1 VADRTN
7 AHQRLTLRVNLPAAL
22 ARQLGA
28 RRKQT
33 GQTLSA
39 IVIQAVEH
47 LLGDENQ
54 TTFQTSTVNALMAG
68 ASTGD
73 MTMSELKTHGD
84 FGLGTFDGLDGE
96 MIELDGKVFQV
107 RADGHAHPVED
118 CARTPFATV
127 SFFKADETA
136 HLDRPC
142 DQPAML
148 AAVAAILPSQNIFHA
163 LRIEGRFDYVKTRA
177 VARQDKSVGLEAA
190 ARTEPVFELHDVEG
204 TIVGFF
210 TPDYLRGV
218 NVPGYHL
225 HFITADRSAGGHLLD
240 CRTYD
245 VTIKVHHTPE
255 FELGTP
261 GTEEFLKADLSRD
274 QTAAIKKIE
283 R

>member
-1 VADRTN
+1 MADRAN
-7 AHQRLTLRVNLPAAL
+7 AHQRLTLRVHLPPAL

-33 GQTLSA
+33 GQTISA
-39 IVIQAVEH
+39 IVVHALER
-47 LLGDENQ
+47 LLGDEDQ
-54 TTFQTSTVNALMAG
+54 TTFQTSTVNALMEG

-73 MTMSELKTHGD
+73 MTMRELKTHGD

-96 MIELDGKVFQV
+96 MIELDGKIFQV

-118 CARTPFATV
+118 SARTPFATV
-127 SFFKADETA
+127 SFFNADESA
-136 HLDRPC
+136 RLDRPC
-142 DQPAML
+142 DQAAML
-148 AAVAAILPSQNIFHA
+148 AAVAKMLPSQNIFHA

-177 VARQDKSVGLEAA
+177 VAKQEKSAGLEDA
-190 ARTEPVFELHDVEG
+190 AREEPTFEFHEVEG

-225 HFITADRSAGGHLLD
+225 HFITADRSAGGHVLD
-240 CRTYD
+240 CSSRD
-245 VTIKVHHTPE
+245 VSIKIHHTPE

-274 QTAAIKKIE
+274 QTAAIKKVE

>member
-1 VADRTN
+1 MPK
-7 AHQRLTLRVNLPAAL
+7 HLTLRVHLPPAL
-22 ARQLGA
+22 TRQLGA

-39 IVIQAVEH
+39 IVIQALER
-47 LLGDENQ
+47 LLGDEDQ
-54 TTFQTSTVNALMAG
+54 TVFQTSTVNALMEG

-73 MTMSELKTHGD
+73 MTMGELKTHGD

-118 CARTPFATV
+118 SARTPFATV
-127 SFFKADETA
+127 SFFKADESA
-136 HLDRPC
+136 RLGIPC

-148 AAVAAILPSQNIFHA
+148 AAVAAMLPSQNIFHA
-163 LRIEGRFDYVKTRA
+163 LRVEGRFDYVKTRA
-177 VARQDKSVGLEAA
+177 VAMQDKSVGLEDA
-190 ARTEPVFELHDVEG
+190 ARDEPIFEFHDVEG

-225 HFITADRSAGGHLLD
+225 HFITADRSAGGHMLD
-240 CRTYD
+240 CRTKD
-245 VTIKVHHTPE
+245 VTIKIHHTPE

-274 QTAAIKKIE
+274 HTAAIKKIE
-283 R
+283 H

>member
-1 VADRTN
+1 MPK
-7 AHQRLTLRVNLPAAL
+7 HLTLRVHLPAAL
-22 ARQLGA
+22 AQQLGA
-28 RRKQT
+28 RRRQT

-39 IVIQAVEH
+39 IVIQALER
-47 LLGDENQ
+47 LLGDEDK
-54 TTFQTSTVNALMAG
+54 TVFQTSTVGALMEG

-73 MTMSELKTHGD
+73 MTMGELKTHGD

-118 CARTPFATV
+118 SARTPFATV
-127 SFFKADETA
+127 SFFKADESA
-136 HLDRPC
+136 RLDHPC

-148 AAVAAILPSQNIFHA
+148 AAVAAMLPSQNIFHA

-177 VARQDKSVGLEAA
+177 VARQNKSVGLEDAT
-190 ARTEPVFELHDVEG
+190 RDEPIFEFHDVEG

-225 HFITADRSAGGHLLD
+225 HFITADRTAGGHMLD
-240 CRTYD
+240 CRTND
-245 VTIKVHHTPE
+245 VTIKIHHTPE

-261 GTEEFLKADLSRD
+261 GTEEFLQADLSHD
-274 QTAAIKKIE
+274 HTAAIKKIE
-283 R
+283 S

>member
-1 VADRTN
+1 MPK
-7 AHQRLTLRVNLPAAL
+7 HITLRVHVPTELAA
-22 ARQLGA
+22 QLGA

-33 GQTLSA
+33 GQTVSA
-39 IVIQAVEH
+39 IVIQALER
-47 LLGDENQ
+47 LLGDEDQ
-54 TTFQTSTVNALMAG
+54 TVFQTSTVDALMEG

-73 MTMSELKTHGD
+73 MTMGELKTHGD

-118 CARTPFATV
+118 SARTPFATV
-127 SFFKADETA
+127 SFFKADESA
-136 HLDRPC
+136 RLDRPC

-148 AAVAAILPSQNIFHA
+148 AAVAAMLPSQNIFHA
-163 LRIEGRFDYVKTRA
+163 VRIEGRFDYVKTRA
-177 VARQDKSVGLEAA
+177 VAKQDKSVGLEQA
-190 ARTEPVFELHDVEG
+190 AREEPTFEFNDVEG

-225 HFITADRSAGGHLLD
+225 HFITADRTAGGHMLD
-240 CRTYD
+240 CRTKD
-245 VTIKVHHTPE
+245 VTIKIHHTPE

-261 GTEEFLKADLSRD
+261 GTEEFLKADLTHD
-274 QTAAIKKIE
+274 HTAAIKKIE
-283 R
+283 H

>member
-1 VADRTN
+1 MPK
-7 AHQRLTLRVNLPAAL
+7 HLTLRVHLPAAL
-22 ARQLGA
+22 AQQLGA

-39 IVIQAVEH
+39 IVIQALER
-47 LLGDENQ
+47 LLGDEDK
-54 TTFQTSTVNALMAG
+54 TVFQTSTVDALMEG

-73 MTMSELKTHGD
+73 MTMGELKTHGD

-118 CARTPFATV
+118 SARTPFATV
-127 SFFKADETA
+127 SFFKADENA
-136 HLDRPC
+136 RLDHPC

-148 AAVAAILPSQNIFHA
+148 AAVAAMLPSQNIFHA

-177 VARQDKSVGLEAA
+177 VAKQDKSVGLEQA
-190 ARTEPVFELHDVEG
+190 AREEPIFEFNDVEG

-225 HFITADRSAGGHLLD
+225 HFITADRTAGGHMLD
-240 CRTYD
+240 CRTKD
-245 VTIKVHHTPE
+245 VTIKIHHTPE

-261 GTEEFLKADLSRD
+261 GTEEFLKADLTHD
-274 QTAAIKKIE
+274 HTAAIQKVE

>member
-1 VADRTN
+1 VPK
-7 AHQRLTLRVNLPAAL
+7 HLTLRIHLPPAL
-22 ARQLGA
+22 AGQLGA

-39 IVIQAVEH
+39 IVVQALER
-47 LLGDENQ
+47 LLGDEDQ
-54 TTFQTSTVNALMAG
+54 TVFQTSTVNALMEG

-73 MTMSELKTHGD
+73 MTMGELKTHGD

-118 CARTPFATV
+118 SARTPFATV
-127 SFFKADETA
+127 SFFKADESA
-136 HLDRPC
+136 RLGSPC
-142 DQPAML
+142 DQAAML
-148 AAVAAILPSQNIFHA
+148 AAVAGMLPSQNIFHA
-163 LRIEGRFDYVKTRA
+163 VRIEGRFDYVKTRA
-177 VARQDKSVGLEAA
+177 VARQDKSGGLEAA
-190 ARTEPVFELHDVEG
+190 AREEPIFEFHDVVG

-225 HFITADRSAGGHLLD
+225 HFITADRSAGGHMLD
-240 CRTYD
+240 CRTKD
-245 VTIKVHHTPE
+245 VTIKIHHTPE

-261 GTEEFLKADLSRD
+261 GTEEFLKADLSHD
-274 QTAAIKKIE
+274 HTAAIAKIE

>member
-1 VADRTN
+1 MPK
-7 AHQRLTLRVNLPAAL
+7 HLTLRVHLPPAL
-22 ARQLGA
+22 AEQLGA

-39 IVIQAVEH
+39 IIVQALER
-47 LLGDENQ
+47 LLGDEDQ
-54 TTFQTSTVNALMAG
+54 TVFQTSTVNALMEG

-73 MTMSELKTHGD
+73 MTMGELKTHGD

-118 CARTPFATV
+118 SARTPFATV

-136 HLDRPC
+136 RLDHPC
-142 DQPAML
+142 DQAAML
-148 AAVAAILPSQNIFHA
+148 TAVAAMLPSQNIFHA
-163 LRIEGRFDYVKTRA
+163 VRIEGRFGYVKTRA
-177 VARQDKSVGLEAA
+177 VAKQDKSVGLEQA
-190 ARTEPVFELHDVEG
+190 AREEPIFEFHDVEG

-225 HFITADRSAGGHLLD
+225 HFITADRSAGGHMLD
-240 CRTYD
+240 CRTAG
-245 VTIKVHHTPE
+245 VTIKIHHTPE
-255 FELGTP
+255 FELGAP

-274 QTAAIKKIE
+274 HTAAIAKVE

>member
-1 VADRTN
+1 MPK
-7 AHQRLTLRVNLPAAL
+7 HLTLRVHLAPAL
-22 ARQLGA
+22 ALQLGA

-33 GQTLSA
+33 GQSLSA
-39 IVIQAVEH
+39 IIVQALER
-47 LLGDENQ
+47 LLGDEDK
-54 TTFQTSTVNALMAG
+54 TVFQTSTVNALMEG

-73 MTMSELKTHGD
+73 MTMGELKTHGD

-118 CARTPFATV
+118 STRTPFATV
-127 SFFKADETA
+127 SFFKADESA
-136 HLDRPC
+136 RLERLC

-148 AAVAAILPSQNIFHA
+148 AAVAAMLPSQNIFHA
-163 LRIEGRFDYVKTRA
+163 LRVEGRFDYVKTRA
-177 VARQDKSVGLEAA
+177 VAMQDKSVGLEDA
-190 ARTEPVFELHDVEG
+190 ARDEPIFEFHDVEG

-225 HFITADRSAGGHLLD
+225 HFITADRSAGGHMLD
-240 CRTYD
+240 CRTKD
-245 VTIKVHHTPE
+245 VTIKIHHTPE

-274 QTAAIKKIE
+274 HTAAIKKIE
-283 R
+283 N

>member
-1 VADRTN
+1 MPK
-7 AHQRLTLRVNLPAAL
+7 HLTLRIHLPPAL
-22 ARQLGA
+22 AGQLGA

-39 IVIQAVEH
+39 IVIQALERI
-47 LLGDENQ
+47 LGDEDQ
-54 TTFQTSTVNALMAG
+54 TVFQTSTVNALMEG

-73 MTMSELKTHGD
+73 MTMGELKTHGD

-118 CARTPFATV
+118 SARTPFATV
-127 SFFKADETA
+127 SFFKADESA
-136 HLDRPC
+136 RLDRPS
-142 DQPAML
+142 DQSAML
-148 AAVAAILPSQNIFHA
+148 AAVAAMLPSENIFHA

-177 VARQDKSVGLEAA
+177 VAKQDKSVGLEDA
-190 ARTEPVFELHDVEG
+190 AREEPIFEFHDVEG

-225 HFITADRSAGGHLLD
+225 HFITADRSAGGHMLD
-240 CRTYD
+240 CRTKD
-245 VTIKVHHTPE
+245 VTIKIHHTPE

-261 GTEEFLKADLSRD
+261 GTEEFLKADMTRD
-274 QTAAIKKIE
+274 HTAAIAKIE
-283 R
+283 H

>member
-1 VADRTN
+1 MPK
-7 AHQRLTLRVNLPAAL
+7 HLTLRIHLPPAL
-22 ARQLGA
+22 AGQLGA

-39 IVIQAVEH
+39 IVIQALER
-47 LLGDENQ
+47 LLGDEDQ
-54 TTFQTSTVNALMAG
+54 TVFQTSTVNALMEG

-73 MTMSELKTHGD
+73 MTMGELKTHGD

-118 CARTPFATV
+118 SARTPFATV
-127 SFFKADETA
+127 SFFKADESA
-136 HLDRPC
+136 RLASLC
-142 DQPAML
+142 EQPAML
-148 AAVAAILPSQNIFHA
+148 AAVAAMLPSQNIFHA
-163 LRIEGRFDYVKTRA
+163 VRIEGRFDYVKTRA
-177 VARQDKSVGLEAA
+177 VAKQDKSVGLEAA
-190 ARTEPVFELHDVEG
+190 AREEPVFEFHDVEG

-225 HFITADRSAGGHLLD
+225 HFITADRAAGGHMLD
-240 CRTYD
+240 CRTKD
-245 VTIKVHHTPE
+245 VTIKIHHTPE

-261 GTEEFLKADLSRD
+261 GTEEFLKADLSHD
-274 QTAAIKKIE
+274 HTAAIAKIE

>member
-1 VADRTN
+1 MPK
-7 AHQRLTLRVNLPAAL
+7 HLTLRIHLPPAL
-22 ARQLGA
+22 AGQLGA

-39 IVIQAVEH
+39 IVIQALER
-47 LLGDENQ
+47 LLGDEDK
-54 TTFQTSTVNALMAG
+54 TVFQTSTVNALMEG

-73 MTMSELKTHGD
+73 MTMGELKTHGD

-118 CARTPFATV
+118 SARTPFATV
-127 SFFKADETA
+127 SFFKADESA
-136 HLDRPC
+136 RLDRPS

-148 AAVAAILPSQNIFHA
+148 AAVAAMLPSENIFHA

-177 VARQDKSVGLEAA
+177 VAKQDKSVGLEAA
-190 ARTEPVFELHDVEG
+190 ARDEPIFEFNDVEG

-225 HFITADRSAGGHLLD
+225 HFITADRTAGGHMLD
-240 CRTYD
+240 CRTRD
-245 VTIKVHHTPE
+245 VTIKIHHTPE

-261 GTEEFLKADLSRD
+261 GTEEFLKADLTHD
-274 QTAAIKKIE
+274 HAASIAKIE
-283 R
+283 H

>member
-1 VADRTN
+1 V
-7 AHQRLTLRVNLPAAL
+7 HLPAAL
-22 ARQLGA
+22 AGQLGA

-39 IVIQAVEH
+39 IVIQALER
-47 LLGDENQ
+47 LLGDEDQ
-54 TTFQTSTVNALMAG
+54 TVFQTSTVNALMEG

-73 MTMSELKTHGD
+73 MTMGELKTHGD

-118 CARTPFATV
+118 SARTPFATV
-127 SFFKADETA
+127 SFFKADESA
-136 HLDRPC
+136 RLDRQC

-148 AAVAAILPSQNIFHA
+148 AAVAAMLPSENIFHA

-177 VARQDKSVGLEAA
+177 VAKQDKSVGLEDAT
-190 ARTEPVFELHDVEG
+190 REEPIFEFHDVEG

-225 HFITADRSAGGHLLD
+225 HFITADRTAGGHMLD
-240 CRTYD
+240 CRTTN
-245 VTIKVHHTPE
+245 VTIKIHHTPE

-261 GTEEFLKADLSRD
+261 GTEEFLQADLSHD
-274 QTAAIKKIE
+274 HTADVEKIE
-283 R
+283 H

>member
-1 VADRTN
+1 MV
-7 AHQRLTLRVNLPAAL
+7 QAL
-22 ARQLGA
+22 ER
-28 RRKQT
+28 
-33 GQTLSA
+33 
-39 IVIQAVEH
+39 
-47 LLGDENQ
+47 LLGGEDQ
-54 TTFQTSTVNALMAG
+54 TVFQTSTVNALMEG

-107 RADGHAHPVED
+107 RADGHAQPVED
-118 CARTPFATV
+118 STRTPFATV
-127 SFFKADETA
+127 SFFKADESA
-136 HLDRPC
+136 RLDRRC
-142 DQPAML
+142 DQAEML
-148 AAVAAILPSQNIFHA
+148 AAVAAMLPSQNIFHA

-177 VARQDKSVGLEAA
+177 VAKQDKSVGLEQA
-190 ARTEPVFELHDVEG
+190 AREEPVFEFHDVEG
-204 TIVGFF
+204 TVVGFF

-225 HFITADRSAGGHLLD
+225 HFITADRSAGGHMLD
-240 CRTYD
+240 CRVAD
-245 VTIKVHHTPE
+245 VTIRIHHTPE

-274 QTAAIKKIE
+274 HTAAIDKIE

>member
-1 VADRTN
+1 MPQ
-7 AHQRLTLRVNLPAAL
+7 HLTLRVHLPAAL

-33 GQTLSA
+33 GQSLSA
-39 IVIQAVEH
+39 IIVQALER
-47 LLGDENQ
+47 LLGDEDQ
-54 TTFQTSTVNALMAG
+54 TVFQTSTVNALMEG
-68 ASTGD
+68 ASTGE
-73 MTMSELKTHGD
+73 MTMGELKTHGD

-107 RADGHAHPVED
+107 RADGHARPVED
-118 CARTPFATV
+118 STRTPFATV
-127 SFFKADETA
+127 SFFKADESA
-136 HLDRPC
+136 QLDRPC
-142 DQPAML
+142 DQAEML
-148 AAVAAILPSQNIFHA
+148 ATVATMLPSQNIFHA

-177 VARQDKSVGLEAA
+177 VAKQDKSVGLEQA
-190 ARTEPVFELHDVEG
+190 AREEPVFEFHDVEG

-218 NVPGYHL
+218 NLPGYHL
-225 HFITADRSAGGHLLD
+225 HFITADRSAGGHMLD
-240 CRTYD
+240 CRTAH
-245 VTIKVHHTPE
+245 VTIKIHHTPE

-274 QTAAIKKIE
+274 HTAAIRKIE

>member
-1 VADRTN
+1 MIQ
-7 AHQRLTLRVNLPAAL
+7 HLTLRVHLPPAL

-33 GQTLSA
+33 GQSLSA
-39 IVIQAVEH
+39 IIVQALER
-47 LLGDENQ
+47 LLGDEDQ
-54 TTFQTSTVNALMAG
+54 TVFQTSTVNALMEG

-73 MTMSELKTHGD
+73 MTMGELKTHGD

-118 CARTPFATV
+118 STRTPFATV
-127 SFFKADETA
+127 SFFKADESA
-136 HLDRPC
+136 RLDRLC
-142 DQPAML
+142 DQAEML
-148 AAVAAILPSQNIFHA
+148 ATVATMLPSQNIFHA

-177 VARQDKSVGLEAA
+177 VAKQDKSVGLEQA
-190 ARTEPVFELHDVEG
+190 AREEPVFEFHDVEG

-225 HFITADRSAGGHLLD
+225 HFITADRSAGGHMLD
-240 CRTYD
+240 CRTAH
-245 VTIKVHHTPE
+245 VTIKIHHTPE

-274 QTAAIKKIE
+274 HTAAIAKIE

>member
-1 VADRTN
+1 VPK
-7 AHQRLTLRVNLPAAL
+7 HLTLRVHLPPAL
-22 ARQLGA
+22 AGQLGA

-39 IVIQAVEH
+39 IIIQALER
-47 LLGDENQ
+47 LLGDEDK
-54 TTFQTSTVNALMAG
+54 TVFQTSTVNALMEG

-73 MTMSELKTHGD
+73 MTMGELKTHGD

-107 RADGHAHPVED
+107 RADGRAHPVED
-118 CARTPFATV
+118 SARTPFATV
-127 SFFKADETA
+127 SFFKADESA
-136 HLDRPC
+136 RLDRPC
-142 DQPAML
+142 DQRAML
-148 AAVAAILPSQNIFHA
+148 AAVAAMLPSENIFHA

-177 VARQDKSVGLEAA
+177 VAKQDKSVGLEDAT
-190 ARTEPVFELHDVEG
+190 REEPIFEFNDVEG

-225 HFITADRSAGGHLLD
+225 HFITADRSAGGHVLD
-240 CRTYD
+240 CRTKD
-245 VTIKVHHTPE
+245 VTIKIHHTPE

-261 GTEEFLKADLSRD
+261 GTEEFLKADLSHD
-274 QTAAIKKIE
+274 HTAAIAKIE

>member
-1 VADRTN
+1 MPK
-7 AHQRLTLRVNLPAAL
+7 HLTFRVHLSPLLTA
-22 ARQLGA
+22 QLGA

-39 IVIQAVEH
+39 IVVQALER
-47 LLGDENQ
+47 LLGDEDQ
-54 TTFQTSTVNALMAG
+54 TVFQTSTVNALMEG

-73 MTMSELKTHGD
+73 MTMGELKTHGD

-118 CARTPFATV
+118 SARTPFATV
-127 SFFKADETA
+127 SFFKADESA
-136 HLDRPC
+136 RLDRPC

-148 AAVAAILPSQNIFHA
+148 AAVAAMLPSQNIFHA

-177 VARQDKSVGLEAA
+177 VAKQDKSVGLETA
-190 ARTEPVFELHDVEG
+190 AREEPIFEFNDVEG

-225 HFITADRSAGGHLLD
+225 HFITADRTAGGHMLD
-240 CRTYD
+240 CRTTD
-245 VTIKVHHTPE
+245 VTIKIHHTPE

-261 GTEEFLKADLSRD
+261 GTEEFLKADLTHD
-274 QTAAIKKIE
+274 HTATIAKIE
-283 R
+283 H

>member
-1 VADRTN
+1 MPK
-7 AHQRLTLRVNLPAAL
+7 HLTLRVHLPPAL
-22 ARQLGA
+22 AQQLGA

-39 IVIQAVEH
+39 IIIQALER
-47 LLGDENQ
+47 LLGDEDQ
-54 TTFQTSTVNALMAG
+54 TVFQTSTVNALMEG
-68 ASTGD
+68 VSTGD
-73 MTMSELKTHGD
+73 MTMGELKTHGD

-118 CARTPFATV
+118 SARTPFATV
-127 SFFKADETA
+127 SFFKADESA
-136 HLDRPC
+136 RVDRPC

-148 AAVAAILPSQNIFHA
+148 AAVAAMLPSQNIFHA
-163 LRIEGRFDYVKTRA
+163 VRIEGRFDYVKTRA
-177 VARQDKSVGLEAA
+177 VARQDKSVGLEDAV
-190 ARTEPVFELHDVEG
+190 REEPIFEFHDVEG

-225 HFITADRSAGGHLLD
+225 HFITADRTAGGHMLD
-240 CRTYD
+240 CRTTD
-245 VTIKVHHTPE
+245 VTIKIHHTPE

-261 GTEEFLKADLSRD
+261 GTEEFLQADLSRD
-274 QTAAIKKIE
+274 HTAAITKVE
-283 R
+283 H

>member
-1 VADRTN
+1 MPK
-7 AHQRLTLRVNLPAAL
+7 HLTLRIHLPPAL
-22 ARQLGA
+22 AGQLGA
-28 RRKQT
+28 RRIQT

-39 IVIQAVEH
+39 IVIQALER
-47 LLGDENQ
+47 LLGDEDQ
-54 TTFQTSTVNALMAG
+54 TVFQTSTVNALMEG

-73 MTMSELKTHGD
+73 MTMGELKTHGD

-118 CARTPFATV
+118 SARTPFATV
-127 SFFKADETA
+127 SFFKADESA
-136 HLDRPC
+136 RLASPC

-148 AAVAAILPSQNIFHA
+148 AAVAAMLPSQNIFHA
-163 LRIEGRFDYVKTRA
+163 VRIEGRFDYVKTRA
-177 VARQDKSVGLEAA
+177 VAKQDKSVGLEAA
-190 ARTEPVFELHDVEG
+190 ARAEPIFEFHDVEG

-225 HFITADRSAGGHLLD
+225 HFITADRAAGGHMLD
-240 CRTYD
+240 CRTKD
-245 VTIKVHHTPE
+245 VTIKIHHTPE

-261 GTEEFLKADLSRD
+261 GTEEFLKADLSHD
-274 QTAAIKKIE
+274 HTAAIAKIE

>member
-1 VADRTN
+1 MPK
-7 AHQRLTLRVNLPAAL
+7 HITLRVHVPPALSA
-22 ARQLGA
+22 QLGL

-33 GQTLSA
+33 GQTVSA
-39 IVIQAVEH
+39 IVIQALER
-47 LLGDENQ
+47 LLGDEDQ
-54 TTFQTSTVNALMAG
+54 TVFQTSTVDALMEG

-73 MTMSELKTHGD
+73 MTMGELKTHGD

-118 CARTPFATV
+118 SARTPFATV
-127 SFFKADETA
+127 SFFKADESA
-136 HLDRPC
+136 RLDRAC

-148 AAVAAILPSQNIFHA
+148 AAVAAMLPSQNIFHA

-177 VARQDKSVGLEAA
+177 VAKQDKSVGLEMA
-190 ARTEPVFELHDVEG
+190 AREEPIFEFNDVEG

-225 HFITADRSAGGHLLD
+225 HFITADRTAGGHMLD
-240 CRTYD
+240 CRTKD
-245 VTIKVHHTPE
+245 VTIKIHHTPE

-261 GTEEFLKADLSRD
+261 GTEEFLKADLTHD
-274 QTAAIKKIE
+274 HTAAVTKIE
-283 R
+283 H

>member
-1 VADRTN
+1 M
-7 AHQRLTLRVNLPAAL
+7 HLQPAL

-28 RRKQT
+28 WRKET
-33 GQTLSA
+33 GLTISE
-39 IVIQAVEH
+39 IVAHALQRLV
-47 LLGDENQ
+47 GDNDK
-54 TTFQTSTVNALMAG
+54 TFQTSTLNALMEG

-73 MTMSELKTHGD
+73 MTMTELKTHGD

-107 RADGHAHPVED
+107 KADGHAYPVED
-118 CARTPFATV
+118 SVRTPFATV
-127 SFFKADETA
+127 SFFRADETA
-136 HLDRPC
+136 RLGRRC
-142 DQPAML
+142 DQTEML
-148 AAVAAILPSQNIFHA
+148 AAVAKLLPSENIFHA
-163 LRIEGRFDYVKTRA
+163 VRIEGRFEYVKARA
-177 VARQDKSVGLEAA
+177 VAKQDKSVGLEAA
-190 ARTEPVFELHDVEG
+190 AREQPIFEFRDVEG

-225 HFITADRSAGGHLLD
+225 HFITADRSAGGHMLD
-240 CRTYD
+240 CIASD
-245 VTIKVHHTPE
+245 VTIKIHHTPE

-274 QTAAIKKIE
+274 HTAAIAKIE

>member
-1 VADRTN
+1 MN
-7 AHQRLTLRVNLPAAL
+7 QRLTFRVHLPPAL
-22 ARQLGA
+22 ARQLGV

-33 GQTLSA
+33 GKSLSA
-39 IVIQAVEH
+39 IIVQALER
-47 LLGDENQ
+47 LLGDEDQ
-54 TTFQTSTVNALMAG
+54 TVFQTSTVNALMEG
-68 ASTGD
+68 ASSGD
-73 MTMSELKTHGD
+73 MTMGELKTHGD

-107 RADGHAHPVED
+107 RSDGHAHPVED
-118 CARTPFATV
+118 STRTPFATV
-127 SFFKADETA
+127 SFFKADESA
-136 HLDRPC
+136 RLDRPC
-142 DQPAML
+142 DQAEMLATVAAML
-148 AAVAAILPSQNIFHA
+148 PWQNIFHA

-177 VARQDKSVGLEAA
+177 VAKQDKSVGLEQA
-190 ARTEPVFELHDVEG
+190 AREEPLFEFHGVEG

-225 HFITADRSAGGHLLD
+225 HFITADRSAGGHMLD
-240 CRTYD
+240 CRVAE
-245 VTIKVHHTPE
+245 VTIKIHHTPE

-274 QTAAIKKIE
+274 HAAAIAKIE

>member
-1 VADRTN
+1 MPK
-7 AHQRLTLRVNLPAAL
+7 HLTLRVHLPAAL

-39 IVIQAVEH
+39 IMIQALER
-47 LLGDENQ
+47 LLGDEDQ
-54 TTFQTSTVNALMAG
+54 TVFQTSTVNALMEG
-68 ASTGD
+68 ASTGE
-73 MTMSELKTHGD
+73 MTMGELKTHGD

-107 RADGHAHPVED
+107 RADGHAQPVED
-118 CARTPFATV
+118 SARTPFATV

-136 HLDRPC
+136 RLDRRC
-142 DQPAML
+142 DQTAML
-148 AAVAAILPSQNIFHA
+148 AAVAAMLPSQNIFHA
-163 LRIEGRFDYVKTRA
+163 VRIEGSFDYVKTRA
-177 VARQDKSVGLEAA
+177 VARQDKSVGLEDA
-190 ARTEPVFELHDVEG
+190 ARDEPIFEFHDVEG
-204 TIVGFF
+204 TVVGFF

-225 HFITADRSAGGHLLD
+225 HFITADRLAGGHMLD
-240 CRTYD
+240 CRTKD
-245 VTIKVHHTPE
+245 VTIKIHHTPE

-274 QTAAIKKIE
+274 HTAAVQKIE
-283 R
+283 S

>member
-1 VADRTN
+1 MPQ
-7 AHQRLTLRVNLPAAL
+7 HLTLRVHLPAAL

-33 GQTLSA
+33 GQSLSA
-39 IVIQAVEH
+39 IIVQALER
-47 LLGDENQ
+47 LLGDEDQ
-54 TTFQTSTVNALMAG
+54 TVFQTSTVNALMEG

-73 MTMSELKTHGD
+73 MTMGELKTHGD

-118 CARTPFATV
+118 STRTPFATV
-127 SFFKADETA
+127 SFFKADESA
-136 HLDRPC
+136 RLDRLC
-142 DQPAML
+142 DQAEML
-148 AAVAAILPSQNIFHA
+148 ATVATMLPSQNIFHA

-177 VARQDKSVGLEAA
+177 VAKQDKSVGLEQA
-190 ARTEPVFELHDVEG
+190 AREEPVFEFHDVEG

-225 HFITADRSAGGHLLD
+225 HFITADRSAGGHMLD
-240 CRTYD
+240 CRTAH
-245 VTIKVHHTPE
+245 VTIKIHHTPE

-274 QTAAIKKIE
+274 HTAAIAKIE

>member
-1 VADRTN
+1 MPK
-7 AHQRLTLRVNLPAAL
+7 HLTLRVHLPAAL
-22 ARQLGA
+22 AQQLGA

-39 IVIQAVEH
+39 IVIQALER
-47 LLGDENQ
+47 LLGDEDK
-54 TTFQTSTVNALMAG
+54 TVFQTSTVDALMEG

-73 MTMSELKTHGD
+73 MTMGELKTHGD

-118 CARTPFATV
+118 SARTPFATV
-127 SFFKADETA
+127 SFFKTDESA
-136 HLDRPC
+136 RLDHPC

-148 AAVAAILPSQNIFHA
+148 AAVAAMLPSQNIFHA

-177 VARQDKSVGLEAA
+177 VARQNKSVGLEDAT
-190 ARTEPVFELHDVEG
+190 RDEPIFEFHDVEG

-225 HFITADRSAGGHLLD
+225 HFITADRTAGGHMLD
-240 CRTYD
+240 CRTND
-245 VTIKVHHTPE
+245 VTIKIHHTPE

-261 GTEEFLKADLSRD
+261 GTEEFLQADLSHD
-274 QTAAIKKIE
+274 HTAAIKKIE
-283 R
+283 S

>member
-1 VADRTN
+1 MPK
-7 AHQRLTLRVNLPAAL
+7 HLTLRVHLPPAL
-22 ARQLGA
+22 AQQLGA

-39 IVIQAVEH
+39 IIVQALER
-47 LLGDENQ
+47 LLGDEDQ
-54 TTFQTSTVNALMAG
+54 TVFQTSTVNALMEG

-73 MTMSELKTHGD
+73 MTMGELKTHGD

-118 CARTPFATV
+118 SARTPFATV
-127 SFFKADETA
+127 SFFKADESA
-136 HLDRPC
+136 RLDRPC
-142 DQPAML
+142 DQSAMI
-148 AAVAAILPSQNIFHA
+148 AAVAAMLPSQNIFHA
-163 LRIEGRFDYVKTRA
+163 VRIEGRFDYVKTRA
-177 VARQDKSVGLEAA
+177 VARQDKSVGLEDAV
-190 ARTEPVFELHDVEG
+190 REEPIFEFHDVEG

-225 HFITADRSAGGHLLD
+225 HFITADRSAGGHMLD
-240 CRTYD
+240 CRTRD
-245 VTIKVHHTPE
+245 VTIKIHHTPE

-261 GTEEFLKADLSRD
+261 GTEEFLQADLSRD
-274 QTAAIKKIE
+274 HTAAITKVE
-283 R
+283 H

>member
-1 VADRTN
+1 MPK
-7 AHQRLTLRVNLPAAL
+7 HLTLRVHLPPAL
-22 ARQLGA
+22 AQQLGA

-39 IVIQAVEH
+39 IIIQALER
-47 LLGDENQ
+47 LLGDEDQ
-54 TTFQTSTVNALMAG
+54 TVFQTSTVNALMEG
-68 ASTGD
+68 VSTGD
-73 MTMSELKTHGD
+73 MTMGELKTHGD

-118 CARTPFATV
+118 SARTPFATV
-127 SFFKADETA
+127 SFFKADESA
-136 HLDRPC
+136 RVDRPC

-148 AAVAAILPSQNIFHA
+148 AAVAAMLPSQNIFHA
-163 LRIEGRFDYVKTRA
+163 VRIEGRFDYVKTRA
-177 VARQDKSVGLEAA
+177 VAKQDKSVGLEDAV
-190 ARTEPVFELHDVEG
+190 REEPIFEFHDVEG

-225 HFITADRSAGGHLLD
+225 HFITADRSAGGHMLD
-240 CRTYD
+240 CRTRD
-245 VTIKVHHTPE
+245 VTIKIHHTPE

-261 GTEEFLKADLSRD
+261 GTEEFLQADLSRD
-274 QTAAIKKIE
+274 HTAAITKVE
-283 R
+283 H